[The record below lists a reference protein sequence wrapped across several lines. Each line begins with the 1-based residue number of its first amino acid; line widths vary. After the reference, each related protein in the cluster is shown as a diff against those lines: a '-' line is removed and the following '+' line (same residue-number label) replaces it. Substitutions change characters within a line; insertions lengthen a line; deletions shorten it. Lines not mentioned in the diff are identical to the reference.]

1 MNSITRD
8 VFVKRRGLTEVIPYI
23 RNTNAQPLQFRF
35 CDFTIPENA
44 RAQVYVQ
51 KPSGKAVYNSAAIS
65 GNIVTVNVE
74 TQMFSEIGICIL
86 QLRIS
91 QGEDILVTFD
101 QPVKVYPNF
110 TEGDAEQSR
119 NENGFFG
126 EYEKRVSEAI
136 EKVNNLQDKADRGDF
151 TGSIKIGKVETGE
164 AGSKASV
171 KNTGSEKNAVLDIT
185 IPRGDKG
192 ASLRLRGKWMLG
204 AEYFNNAEHIDI
216 VTYDGSTYGCTESN
230 TASEDIQ
237 PTNTDYWIRL
247 VEKGETGNMENISTV
262 KIPFAEV
269 SERDN
274 INQDDTIS
282 SIFGKI
288 KKWLDDILNGAASTL
303 LGTNLAKNRVL
314 ISDALGKVSISNITT
329 TELGHLSGLIRNVQ
343 EQLSEKI
350 ASSKI
355 VKSTEITEEG
365 FLMDGKIAS
374 EKFNILKGKSI
385 EDVVTNSSGTAIKY
399 ANGFVTQYGRS
410 ICSVA
415 NPNIAQTEITLPIPI
430 DINKAY
436 STLANRSAMGNAV
449 TALTATSYAQISG
462 EGKKLII
469 GLQQVDGQLN
479 TFSDQYRTVSWLVS
493 GFWK

>member
-126 EYEKRVSEAI
+126 EYEKKVSEAI
-136 EKVNNLQDKADRGDF
+136 EKVDNLQDKADRGDF

-314 ISDALGKVSISNITT
+314 ISNALGKISISNLTT
-329 TELGHLSGLIRNVQ
+329 TELGHLSGLTKNVQ

-350 ASSKI
+350 DSSKI

-374 EKFNILKGKSI
+374 EKFAILNGKFATVKGISPGTTGGSVVLPFPAGFTADNCMVLNIGIKTGYDGLWRFGDNI
-385 EDVVTNSSGTAIKY
+385 IGDSSGRIYTTLSTS
-399 ANGFVTQYGRS
+399 G
-410 ICSVA
+410 
-415 NPNIAQTEITLPIPI
+415 ITLTVF
-430 DINKAY
+430 
-436 STLANRSAMGNAV
+436 STPTQLLNV
-449 TALTATSYAQISG
+449 PFVIALMRIS
-462 EGKKLII
+462 
-469 GLQQVDGQLN
+469 
-479 TFSDQYRTVSWLVS
+479 
-493 GFWK
+493 